1 MIRWLWS
8 RLMKWGW
15 DFNRGD
21 KAETPVDIALGGS
34 RNSDPVVR
42 ISLYHAMNGK
52 VLEIATPINTHHDWK
67 YENYIVAENE
77 KLTDVLAMLL
87 IAKGLK

>member
-1 MIRWLWS
+1 MIRWIWS

-21 KAETPVDIALGGS
+21 RAETSVDVALGGS

-67 YENYIVAENE
+67 YENYIVTENE